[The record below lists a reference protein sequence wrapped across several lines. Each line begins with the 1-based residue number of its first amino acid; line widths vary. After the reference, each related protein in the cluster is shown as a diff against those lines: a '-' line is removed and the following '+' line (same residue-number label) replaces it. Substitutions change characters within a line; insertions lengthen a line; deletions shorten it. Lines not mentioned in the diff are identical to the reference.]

1 MHLSELAI
9 SYPSVQC
16 FCNLS
21 AFPQSLS
28 SQLHVLFVSAKMTA
42 RTYVLIFFF
51 WAILTVITPTLIFLS
66 ENSRLASADST
77 GQKSAKI
84 KTRKMMGRSV
94 EDSMQTLMALVK
106 MQAVATVAAQAP
118 APAPTLEISVEVPE
132 KGGEK
137 QNYNSKQDV
146 MYKETV
152 VQMLFEV

>member
-1 MHLSELAI
+1 ML
-9 SYPSVQC
+9 
-16 FCNLS
+16 
-21 AFPQSLS
+21 
-28 SQLHVLFVSAKMTA
+28 
-42 RTYVLIFFF
+42 
-51 WAILTVITPTLIFLS
+51 
-66 ENSRLASADST
+66 RLA

-106 MQAVATVAAQAP
+106 MQAVASGTVAAQAP
-118 APAPTLEISVEVPE
+118 APAPTLETSVEVPE

>member
-1 MHLSELAI
+1 MDCAMEAMKLWFRKNGSCESPSNSSTRRRFVTSYQCRI
-9 SYPSVQC
+9 SRRYL
-16 FCNLS
+16 N
-21 AFPQSLS
+21 S
-28 SQLHVLFVSAKMTA
+28 SC
-42 RTYVLIFFF
+42 
-51 WAILTVITPTLIFLS
+51 